1 MRDGGRW
8 SSISREE
15 GSGRRC
21 PCPANCRW
29 WDSEGSRASSA
40 APPNGSGGSLAGGT
54 HWNHCSWQ
62 WQERNL
68 SLVELRGDGGVEV
81 AGGEGTEEERA
92 GGLEVVRRV
101 AGGGVGEGE
110 GR

>member
-1 MRDGGRW
+1 MMMISLTDT
-8 SSISREE
+8 SREE

-21 PCPANCRW
+21 PCPAKCRW
-29 WDSEGSRASSA
+29 LDSKGSYSSSA
-40 APPNGSGGSLAGGT
+40 APPNGSGGSLAGAA

-92 GGLEVVRRV
+92 GGLEVVRRL
-101 AGGGVGEGE
+101 AGGGVGARE